1 MKKITHY
8 DGLYGDLNHRPNAD
22 YIFSELI
29 ETRSKGFD
37 WVINPHLHS
46 HLYQLFCIESGNVL
60 FQSANSSKRLQTP
73 CVLVIPPNTL
83 HGLTYSADV
92 KGQILTI
99 SDSVF
104 DNLFIGAPSLM
115 ISFETLQYYSF
126 STKQSAV
133 LNKVLQLIATI
144 NEELFDERPEK
155 KYMLYSCFSQLLIIV
170 YRLTESFE
178 KILNKETNATLQYY
192 RRFLQSVKQSKIPRS
207 MPDFAK
213 ESGITA
219 VHLNRVCRQVAGKSS
234 LLIVQEHLIQQAK
247 NYLIHTSYSV
257 SEIAYLLHFQYPN
270 YFARIFKKMIGMSP
284 KEFRNKNR

>member
-1 MKKITHY
+1 MEKLTHY
-8 DGLYGDLNHRPNAD
+8 EGLYGDLNHRPNAD

-46 HLYQLFCIESGNVL
+46 HLYQLFCIESGDVL
-60 FQSANSSKRLQTP
+60 FQSANSSKKLQTP
-73 CVLVIPPNTL
+73 CLLVIPPNTL

-99 SDSVF
+99 SDSIF

-115 ISFETLQYYSF
+115 ISFETLKYHSF
-126 STKQSAV
+126 SAKQPAV
-133 LNKVLQLIATI
+133 LNKVLELITTI
-144 NEELFDERPEK
+144 NEELFDEKPEK
-155 KYMLYSCFSQLLIIV
+155 KHMLYSCFSQLLIV
-170 YRLTESFE
+170 VCRLAESVE
-178 KILNKETNATLQYY
+178 KIEKKDTNATLQYY
-192 RRFLQSVKQSKIPRS
+192 RRFLQSVKYSKMPKS

-213 ESGITA
+213 ELGITA
-219 VHLNRVCRQVAGKSS
+219 VHLNRVCRQVAGKGS

-257 SEIAYLLHFQYPN
+257 SEIAYLLNFQYPN
-270 YFARIFKKMIGMSP
+270 YFARLFKKMNGMSP